1 MEREH
6 IPGSLGGLFVPHR
19 RMPTR
24 RRFFLSVASAAA
36 MKIGTGKDKVW
47 EGERER
53 EGTYIFAKC
62 LPWIAWEGLMGV
74 QQLYL

>member
-1 MEREH
+1 MEREN

-47 EGERER
+47 EGRENVKAQ
-53 EGTYIFAKC
+53 IFSV
-62 LPWIAWEGLMGV
+62 LSPS
-74 QQLYL
+74 